1 MEDHD
6 IPVWDLVRAD
16 IDFRDRVGTKTY
28 KKKLVPF
35 NGKDA
40 LWEAYEEALDLV
52 VYLRQFIYEQDV
64 NKGYEPEPNKN
75 KVESVGK

>member
-1 MEDHD
+1 MKDHD

-28 KKKLVPF
+28 KRPLTPF

-52 VYLRQFIYEQDV
+52 VYLRQFIYEQDI
-64 NKGYEPEPNKN
+64 NKGYSPEPNKN
-75 KVESVGK
+75 KTESVGN